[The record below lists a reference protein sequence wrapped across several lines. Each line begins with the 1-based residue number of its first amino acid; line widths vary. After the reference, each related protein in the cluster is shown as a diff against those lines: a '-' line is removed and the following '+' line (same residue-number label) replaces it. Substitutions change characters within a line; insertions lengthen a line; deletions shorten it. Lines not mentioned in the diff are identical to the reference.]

1 MTRTNMKEYPSKSV
15 WTSFN
20 RQRIS
25 LTVFFHWWIK
35 LSWLENLTL
44 VKLSMFVCHSFLGF
58 LVARIIFASVIAKFF
73 INMAFAT
80 IYVFSTELFPT
91 VVRYCCIGFFLSV
104 RLRGHNRAV
113 DLQFDRLQVEKK
125 NSSPIRCA
133 HLWNIFQ
140 YEKRNFVSPS
150 SHVIFWLVI

>member
-1 MTRTNMKEYPSKSV
+1 MTRTNMKEDPSKSV

-35 LSWLENLTL
+35 LAWLENLTL

-113 DLQFDRLQVEKK
+113 DLFIYFKSRRKIVHPFAALTCEIFFNTRREILYLQ
-125 NSSPIRCA
+125 A
-133 HLWNIFQ
+133 AM
-140 YEKRNFVSPS
+140 
-150 SHVIFWLVI
+150 

>member
-1 MTRTNMKEYPSKSV
+1 
-15 WTSFN
+15 
-20 RQRIS
+20 
-25 LTVFFHWWIK
+25 
-35 LSWLENLTL
+35 
-44 VKLSMFVCHSFLGF
+44 MFVCHSFLGF

-113 DLQFDRLQVEKK
+113 DLFIYFKSRRKIVHPFAALTCEIFFNTRREILYLQ
-125 NSSPIRCA
+125 A
-133 HLWNIFQ
+133 AM
-140 YEKRNFVSPS
+140 
-150 SHVIFWLVI
+150 